1 MSNNDILKFSHLTKD
16 ILATIHERRNLF
28 APINRLSPDVLV
40 LIPLHLSSL
49 SDRFRVTFVCRR
61 WRRTFLRYAPIWS
74 QLHLAGTTDPYLIG
88 TLLERVRG
96 APVDVTIE
104 HFPLPFQ
111 NVAVLSPLAQQIR
124 SLKSCGGW
132 SDRVQD
138 LSVAI
143 SGPLPLLH
151 TLEIT
156 ANWAM
161 NEPRPSVAPTL
172 PLFKDAVNLKK
183 FSLSI
188 SDFPSLYHFT
198 FPSLTTFDFST
209 WTLTFSVSEL
219 LNFLEA
225 SPSLRWINMTIAPFE
240 VNEDVPPGRVAVLP
254 HVETFSLQTTCED
267 PGCEIITHMSCPYAT
282 LAEFSHCVEAAGYH
296 VPEVIYPPPGPL
308 GAIVR
313 QYTKGIVDQ
322 VIFELSLDEHL
333 NINSSLT
340 FLTPDRVTL
349 ELSYTHFST
358 EDEGEM
364 GATHNERF
372 PEIFSQASR
381 TIGSHPQLE
390 NVRHLSIRGGSQLT
404 GNLELTT
411 SDVGKLLGS
420 MGPLERLILVGC
432 DLRPFLDA
440 FLDTPLFPDAIQPAS
455 FPLIKKLTITDPI
468 QSLRDGVFA
477 AAIVGLAKSQHA
489 RGTPLERVAFGVG
502 VPLSVVQELLPF
514 VTVSV
519 EYYDDGDGD
528 ASED

>member
-1 MSNNDILKFSHLTKD
+1 M
-16 ILATIHERRNLF
+16 

-40 LIPLHLSSL
+40 LIPMHLSSL
-49 SDRFRVTFVCRR
+49 SDRFRVTFVCRC
-61 WRRTFLRYAPIWS
+61 WRRTFLQYAPIWS
-74 QLHLAGTTDPYLIG
+74 QLPLAETTDPYLLG

-96 APVDVTIE
+96 APVDVTIK

-111 NVAVLSPLAQQIR
+111 NVTMLSPLAQQIR
-124 SLKSCGGW
+124 SLKSSGGW

-161 NEPRPSVAPTL
+161 NEPRPTVAPTL

-188 SDFPSLYHFT
+188 NDFPSLYHFT

-209 WTLTFSVSEL
+209 WTRTFSVSQL

-225 SPSLRWINMTIAPFE
+225 SPSLRWIDMMIAAFE
-240 VNEDVPPGRVAVLP
+240 VNEDVPPGRVVVLP
-254 HVETFSLQTTCED
+254 HVETFSVHIICED
-267 PGCEIITHMSCPYAT
+267 PGCEITTHMSCPSAT
-282 LAEFSHCVEAAGYH
+282 LAEFTHCVQSAGYD
-296 VPEVIYPPPGPL
+296 VPEVIYPPPDPF
-308 GAIVR
+308 GAIVH
-313 QYTKGIVDQ
+313 QYTKGIVDE
-322 VIFELSLDEHL
+322 VILELSLDEHL
-333 NINSSLT
+333 SIDSSLT
-340 FLTPDRVTL
+340 FVTPDHVTL
-349 ELSYTHFST
+349 ELSYSHYST
-358 EDEGEM
+358 ENDGEVD
-364 GATHNERF
+364 ATLNERF

-381 TIGSHPQLE
+381 TIGSHPLLA
-390 NVRHLSIRGGSQLT
+390 NVRHLSIRGGNQLT
-404 GNLELTT
+404 RNLELTT

-420 MGPLERLILVGC
+420 LGPLEQLILSYC

-440 FLDTPLFPDAIQPAS
+440 FLATRLFPNAIQPTS
-455 FPLIKKLTITDPI
+455 FPLFKKLTIIAPM
-468 QSLRDGVFA
+468 QSLRDGVYG
-477 AAIVGLAKSQHA
+477 AAIVGFAKSQHA
-489 RGTPLERVAFGVG
+489 RGMPFEQVTFGAG
-502 VPLSVVQELLPF
+502 VPLSVAQELLPF

-519 EYYDDGDGD
+519 EYHDDGDGD